1 MGCLESTTMIM
12 NAKERKGEKEKEKLY
27 ESMKE
32 KDKRSVSVQA
42 CQRSSLQ
49 AKSNLKNFN

>member
-1 MGCLESTTMIM
+1 MGCLESTAMIM
-12 NAKERKGEKEKEKLY
+12 NAKERKGEKENEKLH

-42 CQRSSLQ
+42 CQRSSL
-49 AKSNLKNFN
+49 